1 MSNLHKYNHNNEIVY
16 SYRIEKAM
24 AINMLN
30 NVCLKN
36 EVIMYKEI
44 IHAVDIH
51 RKAIKLVF
59 I

>member
-1 MSNLHKYNHNNEIVY
+1 
-16 SYRIEKAM
+16 M
-24 AINMLN
+24 AVNMLN
-30 NVCLKN
+30 VSLKN
-36 EVIMYKEI
+36 EIIMYKEI

>member
-1 MSNLHKYNHNNEIVY
+1 MFNFYKYNHNNEIFY

-24 AINMLN
+24 AVNMLN
-30 NVCLKN
+30 NVYLKN
-36 EVIMYKEI
+36 EIIMYKEI

-51 RKAIKLVF
+51 RKAMKLVF

>member
-30 NVCLKN
+30 NVYLKN
-36 EVIMYKEI
+36 EIIMYKEI